1 MKIKKVDAGIHTLEL
16 YALRLTYSQ
25 CQKCM
30 DTLADLAP
38 LKVLRRDPYN
48 IDRTL
53 LSNALGSSG
62 IRLIPWQSHDCS
74 NGIGIIINPNTLL
87 DCSCSPI
94 QLFDP
99 SCKSCDRLLEQ
110 VEEVL
115 HTLKLEDD
123 PFYRNLIVQP
133 EELSLSQMDL
143 TMNLCFSKDA
153 DLVEIIRLF
162 SKGNLPRSFDRKSCS
177 TPEETSHCF
186 IASSHTVTFKAY
198 DKVYDLKRYGRCPPE
213 LEHKKILRIEVSLKR
228 KSFLKKLEL
237 DRDDDLYTML
247 STGYEAVWPVLEN
260 YLERLFPCSGT
271 HRTYQETIRRIDSSN
286 LPDTKKERMT
296 YLVAKTSAGAGLD
309 TALKKMK
316 KEFSLSD
323 YRTIDALYDAF
334 EKLDINPITL
344 CNNSDLSEVPSIR
357 KMIKK
362 SI

>member
-74 NGIGIIINPNTLL
+74 NGIGIIINPNLLL

-94 QLFDP
+94 QLFNP
-99 SCKSCDRLLEQ
+99 SWKSCERLLEQ

-123 PFYRNLIVQP
+123 PFHRNLIVSP

-143 TMNLCFSKDA
+143 TMNLWFSKDA

-162 SKGNLPRSFDRKSCS
+162 SKGNLPRSFDRQSCS

-186 IASSHTVTFKAY
+186 IASSQTVTFKAY
-198 DKVYDLKRYGRCPPE
+198 DKVYDLKRYGRCPSE

-237 DRDDDLYTML
+237 DREDDLYTML
-247 STGYEAVWPVLEN
+247 SVGYKSVWPVLEN

-271 HRTYQETIRRIDSSN
+271 HRTYQETIRRIDASS
-286 LPDTKKERMT
+286 LPEKKKERMK
-296 YLVAKTSAGAGLD
+296 YLVTKTSAGVGLD
-309 TALKKMK
+309 TALKKLK
-316 KEFSLSD
+316 KECGLSD
-323 YRTIDALYDAF
+323 YRTVDTLYTAF